1 MVAIS
6 ELTFRAIESLTA
18 GAIAAKPAAAI
29 TFEDIIA
36 PVDRERFFADYW
48 EQRPLVTRG
57 RPASFFAP
65 LFSAADVDH
74 VICNQRPKP
83 SRIEVVTSQGF
94 VRDNYLNPDGTAN
107 INLVYERYLEGST
120 IILSGLDET
129 WEPLAIFCRKLEGAL
144 SHPAGIGIY
153 LTPPGTQGVKPH
165 YDTQE
170 IFVLQVEGRKHWKV
184 YKPLHELPPVEGSYR
199 LVDERK
205 LPPLVC
211 ETSLEPGDMLYM
223 PRGFI
228 HEAISG
234 DGPSLH
240 ITLEIQVRSWLDF
253 LTDALE
259 AMADRD
265 VALRRSL
272 PVGFL
277 HREEAMSALR
287 TRFGELIDTFHRE
300 VQVDDAVG
308 KHVEA
313 LAVKKPPPPDGH
325 FAMLFGELDATTRL
339 TKRHTSL
346 VRVFESHGATGIQ
359 FSGNQIVGPAKI
371 RDALRFIA
379 ETDTFTPDALPG
391 PLNDHEKLV
400 LIRRLIRV
408 GLLRRA

>member
-1 MVAIS
+1 MAGFDDAT
-6 ELTFRAIESLTA
+6 LRALEIGTA
-18 GAIAAKPAAAI
+18 GALAAKPAEAI

-36 PVDRERFFADYW
+36 PIGRERFFSEFW
-48 EQRPLVTRG
+48 EQKPLVTRG

-74 VICNQRPKP
+74 VICDQRPKP

-94 VRDNYLNPDGTAN
+94 VRDNYLNLDGTAN

-170 IFVLQVEGRKHWKV
+170 IFVLQVEGKKHWKV
-184 YKPLHELPPVEGSYR
+184 YQPLHELPPVEGAYR
-199 LVDERK
+199 LVDEHK
-205 LPPLVC
+205 LTALVG
-211 ETSLEPGDMLYM
+211 ETSLEPGDMLYL

-228 HEAISG
+228 HEGSAG
-234 DGPSLH
+234 DSPSLH
-240 ITLEIQVRSWLDF
+240 ITLEIHVRSWFDF
-253 LTDALE
+253 LSDALA
-259 AMADRD
+259 AMAERD
-265 VALRRSL
+265 VQLRRSL

-277 HREEAMSALR
+277 HREEAMQSLR
-287 TRFGELIDTFHRE
+287 ARFVELVEAFHRQ
-300 VQVDDAVG
+300 VRVDDAVG

-325 FAMLFGELDATTRL
+325 FSMLFAEIDGKTRL
-339 TKRHTSL
+339 KKRHTSL
-346 VRVFESHGATGIQ
+346 VRVFERQGVAGLQ

-371 RDALRFIA
+371 RDALRYIA
-379 ETDTFTPDALPG
+379 DADELTPDALPG
-391 PLNDHEKLV
+391 SLNEAEKLV
-400 LIRRLIRV
+400 LVRRLVRV
-408 GLLRRA
+408 GLLTRA